1 MRSYYRLRKGPT
13 LPDSRRTMASPS
25 MSVSMANHWNSWF
38 NFQSGKQASSTL
50 LEANVAAQ
58 SAGMHGSVPVE
69 ADDQSIS
76 GASRLS
82 AASTTSL
89 RASFADQQQQPLEQ
103 MCAPIDRS
111 ATLPLICLIWPP
123 PPRIAVFL
131 SPPPPPRRRFFV
143 PSRDDLARDELEAVM
158 AEDGED
164 EGDEENL
171 MFQDEEE
178 HDEEASLRAWMRI
191 QQEAARK
198 TWGVKGEVGLAEY
211 RRRQVQRWQ
220 HAQHAHD
227 DEMLDLAFSQLLT
240 RASSSFE
247 GLFYSPPADA
257 TLAPSV
263 ILGGARSPPR
273 VRPVRTHGWI
283 DL

>member
-1 MRSYYRLRKGPT
+1 
-13 LPDSRRTMASPS
+13 

-38 NFQSGKQASSTL
+38 NFHSGKQTTCTL

-58 SAGMHGSVPVE
+58 SAGMHGSVPYE
-69 ADDQSIS
+69 ADGQSNDDQSMS
-76 GASRLS
+76 GRLS
-82 AASTTSL
+82 AASTTSPF

-103 MCAPIDRS
+103 MCAPIVPIHP
-111 ATLPLICLIWPP
+111 TCLIE
-123 PPRIAVFL
+123 PRPVL
-131 SPPPPPRRRFFV
+131 PSSYRRLPSPRRFFV
-143 PSRDDLARDELEAVM
+143 PSRDDLARDELEAVT
-158 AEDGED
+158 AEDGE
-164 EGDEENL
+164 EEEEEEDVL
-171 MFQDEEE
+171 FQDEED
-178 HDEEASLRAWMRI
+178 HDEEASLRAWMRL

-198 TWGVKGEVGLAEY
+198 TWGVKGDMAGLTEY
-211 RRRQVQRWQ
+211 RRQQVLRWQ

-247 GLFYSPPADA
+247 GLFFSPPADA

-263 ILGGARSPPR
+263 KLIGGGSPPR

>member
-1 MRSYYRLRKGPT
+1 MGEVDDDEEGDDIQMILEKLRRS
-13 LPDSRRTMASPS
+13 
-25 MSVSMANHWNSWF
+25 
-38 NFQSGKQASSTL
+38 
-50 LEANVAAQ
+50 E
-58 SAGMHGSVPVE
+58 E
-69 ADDQSIS
+69 DQE
-76 GASRLS
+76 
-82 AASTTSL
+82 
-89 RASFADQQQQPLEQ
+89 DE
-103 MCAPIDRS
+103 
-111 ATLPLICLIWPP
+111 ATL
-123 PPRIAVFL
+123 R
-131 SPPPPPRRRFFV
+131 
-143 PSRDDLARDELEAVM
+143 E
-158 AEDGED
+158 
-164 EGDEENL
+164 
-171 MFQDEEE
+171 
-178 HDEEASLRAWMRI
+178 WMRT

-263 ILGGARSPPR
+263 MLGGARSPPR

>member
-1 MRSYYRLRKGPT
+1 
-13 LPDSRRTMASPS
+13 MAAPS

-38 NFQSGKQASSTL
+38 NFHSGKQASSTL

-58 SAGMHGSVPVE
+58 SAGMDGYRSVPGE
-69 ADDQSIS
+69 ADGQSNDGQSIS

-82 AASTTSL
+82 AASTTSPL

-103 MCAPIDRS
+103 MCAHS
-111 ATLPLICLIWPP
+111 AYTSPALSGPATFCQLLIAASPL
-123 PPRIAVFL
+123 
-131 SPPPPPRRRFFV
+131 RRFFV

-158 AEDGED
+158 AAGGEDVGED
-164 EGDEENL
+164 EDEDV
-171 MFQDEEE
+171 MFQDEED
-178 HDEEASLRAWMRI
+178 HDEEASLRAWMRL

-198 TWGVKGEVGLAEY
+198 TWGVKGDMLGLAEY
-211 RRRQVQRWQ
+211 RRQQVLRWQ

-247 GLFYSPPADA
+247 GLFYSPPA
-257 TLAPSV
+257 PNV
-263 ILGGARSPPR
+263 KLGGAESPPR